1 MTCMDKMF
9 LIYVGVFF
17 CRHYNECT
25 LQGSIVIVAMLINI
39 HVFFVSCSF
48 LLHHA
53 GYLISLARI
62 FKRIIIL
69 HDSIT

>member
-1 MTCMDKMF
+1 MF

-39 HVFFVSCSF
+39 HVFFCILYAVSCYIMQ
-48 LLHHA
+48 
-53 GYLISLARI
+53 GISLALPE
-62 FKRIIIL
+62 FL
-69 HDSIT
+69 NVLLFSMTV